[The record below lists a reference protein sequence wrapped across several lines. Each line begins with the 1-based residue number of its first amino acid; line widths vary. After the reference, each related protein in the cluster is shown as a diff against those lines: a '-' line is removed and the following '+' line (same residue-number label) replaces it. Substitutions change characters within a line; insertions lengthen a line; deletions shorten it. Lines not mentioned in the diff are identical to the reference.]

1 MWPVNEPLI
10 TAVAICQKWL
20 NTPALA
26 YIFAFFL
33 LHVPVHF
40 PAQSCTRKSII
51 IHSLLSTIV
60 SKKRRI
66 GEDTIKEVLAAD
78 SESDNYIEDSDK
90 ENEILQTQ
98 LLQMQQIY
106 DDAEE
111 QE

>member
-1 MWPVNEPLI
+1 M
-10 TAVAICQKWL
+10 
-20 NTPALA
+20 
-26 YIFAFFL
+26 
-33 LHVPVHF
+33 
-40 PAQSCTRKSII
+40 
-51 IHSLLSTIV
+51 